1 MQQLS
6 TDSIKKLDSLIQ
18 QAVTTG
24 IKKLIIADGKI
35 RGIDEKQRVVI
46 ITDNNGI
53 DFGGKQ
59 IAINRVELLAARLNL
74 VKTQGDLVIS
84 ATEATSN
91 PTDISLLD
99 ISSGKTKAQFR
110 CASVDA
116 VKVPKNVADKM
127 VWEIKLSAKALAVL
141 TQGISAMGT
150 EVVTLASR
158 DGVSVSLEC
167 TDTNKDVFTTEIEE
181 PAKWI
186 STDTQGT
193 SFVQRYP
200 AKTLVTLLKEA
211 FKGTDAVTISIGAQG
226 VMSVKI
232 SGLDYLLLPEA

>member
-1 MQQLS
+1 MQLN
-6 TDSIKKLDSLIQ
+6 TDSIKKLDALVQ
-18 QAVTTG
+18 QCVTTG
-24 IKKLIIADGKI
+24 IKKLIIADGKV

-46 ITDNNGI
+46 ITNNPGI
-53 DFGGKQ
+53 DLGAKQ
-59 IAINRVELLAARLNL
+59 VAVNRVELLAARLNL
-74 VKTQGDLVIS
+74 VKTQGDLAIN

-99 ISSGKTKAQFR
+99 ITSGKTKAQFR
-110 CASVDA
+110 CAAVDA

-158 DGVSVSLEC
+158 DGSSVSLEC
-167 TDTNKDVFTTEIEE
+167 IDANKDIFTTEVEE

-186 STDTQGT
+186 GADAAAS
-193 SFVQRYP
+193 SFAQRYP

-211 FKGTDAVTISIGAQG
+211 FKGSSDSVTIQIGGQG
-226 VMSVKI
+226 VMTLKVND
-232 SGLDYLLLPEA
+232 LDYLLLPEA

>member
-1 MQQLS
+1 MQL
-6 TDSIKKLDSLIQ
+6 TPDSIKKLDQLIQ

-35 RGIDEKQRVVI
+35 RGIDEKQKVVI
-46 ITDNNGI
+46 ITANNGI
-53 DFGGKQ
+53 DLDGKQ
-59 IAINRVELLAARLNL
+59 VAINRVELLAARLNL
-74 VKTQGDLVIS
+74 VKTQGDLVIT
-84 ATEATSN
+84 ATEATST

-110 CASVDA
+110 CAAVDA

-127 VWEIKLSAKALAVL
+127 VWDIKLSAKALAVL

-150 EVVTLASR
+150 EVVTVASR
-158 DGVSVSLEC
+158 DGIQVSLEC
-167 TDTNKDVFTTEIEE
+167 TDTNKDVFTTEVEE

-186 STDTQGT
+186 GTDAPAT

-211 FKGTDAVTISIGAQG
+211 FKGATEVTVSLGAQG
-226 VMSVKI
+226 VLSVKI
-232 SGLDYLLLPEA
+232 NDLDYLLLPEA